1 MPANRTFLL
10 SALAAFA
17 VQAAEDTT
25 PALNFW
31 RPSGKKDH
39 DPWKKFC
46 GSTPCYDVLEVPFDA
61 DESTIRKSY
70 RKLAREWHPDKN
82 PEKGARAKFQKIAKA
97 YEVLS
102 TDGERA
108 KYERMMKYPEE
119 YTKEYGMYF
128 FKVVAPP
135 TSATLVVLLLLA
147 VFSGIHYMALGQ
159 KKTEYNARL
168 TKACVENQGP
178 SQGGTVETQDI
189 HREAVKRFSKGGKKS
204 PKLKDLKIDAGF
216 SAAVVE
222 VLKEENMLLP
232 DPTVMDTFGVKIF
245 TSGPGFVLSLLSGSK
260 EKGE

>member
-1 MPANRTFLL
+1 M
-10 SALAAFA
+10 
-17 VQAAEDTT
+17 
-25 PALNFW
+25 
-31 RPSGKKDH
+31 
-39 DPWKKFC
+39 
-46 GSTPCYDVLEVPFDA
+46 PFDA

-108 KYERMMKYPEE
+108 KYERMMKYPEVRDAARCSDRRVPVLTHVISAPPFKE

-178 SQGGTVETQDI
+178 SQGGTVE
-189 HREAVKRFSKGGKKS
+189 V
-204 PKLKDLKIDAGF
+204 
-216 SAAVVE
+216 
-222 VLKEENMLLP
+222 MLLLGLAGSYSASVLVYLTISP
-232 DPTVMDTFGVKIF
+232 PHCFLRPR
-245 TSGPGFVLSLLSGSK
+245 TSTARL
-260 EKGE
+260 